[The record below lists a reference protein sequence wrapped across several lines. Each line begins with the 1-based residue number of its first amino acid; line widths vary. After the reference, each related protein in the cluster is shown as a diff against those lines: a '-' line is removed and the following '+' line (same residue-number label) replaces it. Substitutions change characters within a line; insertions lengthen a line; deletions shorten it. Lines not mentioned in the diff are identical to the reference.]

1 MNERLLRTLHRLLS
15 GFAPVNLCGSLTRG
29 EGAAD
34 NTAGSFAHSGRGFRL
49 FETQT
54 PTDERLFEK
63 ILGDGELVVPL
74 SDCGREQI
82 EFRVN
87 C

>member
-1 MNERLLRTLHRLLS
+1 MFR
-15 GFAPVNLCGSLTRG
+15 
-29 EGAAD
+29 GAAD

-49 FETQT
+49 FETS

-63 ILGDGELVVPL
+63 TLGAGELVAPL
-74 SDCGREQI
+74 RDCGREQI